1 MGRSRSSQI
10 VRPSQEQICLGF
22 WKRPAERAMMPQANL
37 WKDVWSA
44 WAFPRPPQGSM
55 CPTGTSMSP
64 AGGGTAHLFPE
75 FPVILDKGWFPRPR
89 SSSPSSTT
97 RLRPITSHTFEGK
110 QQPQLSCPLRRA
122 PHSSH
127 LTFSCLSSIRKV
139 ARPSASARML
149 PRSPLCWNE
158 TPMGKRKLHSHD
170 QYLLPS
176 QDLIPHPI
184 SSSF

>member
-122 PHSSH
+122 HILPI
-127 LTFSCLSSIRKV
+127 L
-139 ARPSASARML
+139 PSAVYPLSGKWLGHQPQPGCCPDLPCAGMRPPWGKESYTVTTSIFCL
-149 PRSPLCWNE
+149 PR
-158 TPMGKRKLHSHD
+158 
-170 QYLLPS
+170 
-176 QDLIPHPI
+176 I
-184 SSSF
+184 